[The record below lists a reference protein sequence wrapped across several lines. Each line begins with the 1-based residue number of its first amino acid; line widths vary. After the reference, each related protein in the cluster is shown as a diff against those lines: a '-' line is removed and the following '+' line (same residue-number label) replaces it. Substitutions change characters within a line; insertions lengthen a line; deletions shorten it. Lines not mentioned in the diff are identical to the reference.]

1 MHTLKT
7 KLYPLAIAAIGAVA
21 ASGGYFRW
29 R

>member
-1 MHTLKT
+1 MHSLKA
-7 KLYPLAIAAIGAVA
+7 KLYPLAIAAIGALA

>member
-1 MHTLKT
+1 MRHIRL
-7 KLYPLAIAAIGAVA
+7 KLYPLAIAVVSALA

>member
-1 MHTLKT
+1 KT

-21 ASGGYFRW
+21 ARGGYFRW